1 MKNRQPY
8 PFAGAKNLDSYLDG
22 IFEAYSQD
30 VESVGSCVVTFWNV
44 IGDIPETAL
53 GAAERVVSASAAFA
67 ETGQTVLVVVFKGV
81 GKFASELPEAAL
93 WFASGIPEAAGWFVA
108 EIPEA
113 VGRTAFFYHEA
124 LETTLQIVGDIT
136 IQDVWW
142 WIKAI
147 NRIRILFPEFIP
159 NGIRDNN
166 PAQVLQM
173 PVGGAI
179 SYNFQN
185 VTDIE
190 RWDLPSMMPS
200 TRLYPGNIIDFT
212 PYGIAGYALITCCH
226 TQTAESIQ
234 ITPDYYQYNEN
245 LWDLS
250 DVSEPVPYVSPY
262 SAVSPL
268 LSEIKTGGIQCF
280 WIGYTKRGMI
290 IQDSIRVFKRETKQ
304 KNGNEFA
311 QSFVHWEK
319 RLYTPSSVLYT
330 TDFIPSES
338 GSQDTSSY
346 TVEESTIERTYNL
359 MCHGIF
365 LPDRFWSVFKPEK
378 PVFKPEKPVFPFIP
392 LIFAGGLMFFPH
404 ATNGVISAVLT
415 ALIKIRTNEV
425 KDNE

>member
-8 PFAGAKNLDSYLDG
+8 PFAGVKNLDSYLDG
-22 IFEAYSQD
+22 IFEAYLQD
-30 VESVGSCVVTFWNV
+30 VESAGSRVETLLNV
-44 IGDIPETAL
+44 IGDIPETAS
-53 GAAERVVSASAAFA
+53 GVAEAIVSASVVFA
-67 ETGQTVLVVVFKGV
+67 ETGQTVVRVVFEGAEW
-81 GKFASELPEAAL
+81 FASELPEAA
-93 WFASGIPEAAGWFVA
+93 
-108 EIPEA
+108 
-113 VGRTAFFYHEA
+113 GRTAFFFHEA
-124 LETTLQIVGDIT
+124 LEKPLQIAEDIT
-136 IQDVWW
+136 IQDVWA

-147 NRIRILFPEFIP
+147 NRIKILSPEFIP
-159 NGIRDNN
+159 NSIRDNN
-166 PAQVLQM
+166 PAQVLQV

-179 SYNFQN
+179 SYDFQG

-190 RWDLPSMMPS
+190 KLDLPSMMPS

-212 PYGIAGYALITCCH
+212 PYNIAGYALITCCH

-280 WIGYTKRGMI
+280 WIGYTKREMI

-304 KNGNEFA
+304 KNGNEFS
-311 QSFVHWEK
+311 QNFVHWEK

-378 PVFKPEKPVFPFIP
+378 PVFKPGKPVFPFIP

>member
-8 PFAGAKNLDSYLDG
+8 PFAGVKNLDSYLDG
-22 IFEAYSQD
+22 IFEAYVQD
-30 VESVGSCVVTFWNV
+30 SARGGSGVETLLNV
-44 IGDIPETAL
+44 IGDIPETASGVL
-53 GAAERVVSASAAFA
+53 EAIVSASVVFA
-67 ETGQTVLVVVFKGV
+67 ETGQTVVRVVFEGAEW
-81 GKFASELPEAAL
+81 FASELPEAA
-93 WFASGIPEAAGWFVA
+93 
-108 EIPEA
+108 
-113 VGRTAFFYHEA
+113 GRTAFCLHEA
-124 LETTLQIVGDIT
+124 LEKPLQRAEDRT
-136 IQDVWW
+136 IQDVWA

-147 NRIRILFPEFIP
+147 NRIKILSPEFIP
-159 NGIRDNN
+159 NSIRDNN
-166 PAQVLQM
+166 PAQVLQV

-179 SYNFQN
+179 SYEFQG

-190 RWDLPSMMPS
+190 KLDLPSMMPS

-212 PYGIAGYALITCCH
+212 PYNIAGYALITCCH

-280 WIGYTKRGMI
+280 WIGYTKREMI

-304 KNGNEFA
+304 KNGNEFS